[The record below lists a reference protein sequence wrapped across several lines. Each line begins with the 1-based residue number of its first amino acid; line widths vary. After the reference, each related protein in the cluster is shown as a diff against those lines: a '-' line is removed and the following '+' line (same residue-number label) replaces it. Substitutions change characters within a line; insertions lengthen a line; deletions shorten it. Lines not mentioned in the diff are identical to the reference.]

1 MKAIGLTRYLP
12 IADPESLVDVELA
25 DPVPTGH
32 DLLVRV
38 RAVSVNPVDT
48 KVRRP
53 KADVEPS
60 PKVLG
65 WDASGVVEAVGEN
78 VAMFRPG
85 DEVWYAGDIT
95 RQGCNSELQLVDE
108 RIVSLK
114 PRTLGFAAA
123 ASLPLTSLTVWEAF
137 FDRMRLDPEGA
148 DRGRTLLII
157 GGAGGVGSIGIQ
169 VAKLAGLTV
178 IATASRPETRD
189 WCAGLGADHVID
201 HSKPLRGQIEALG
214 LSGVELILNAAD
226 TNRYWDAC
234 CDLIAPQGTICGI
247 VGASAL
253 RVVERLLADA
263 DRGSGVT
270 STSSSSSIH
279 SRHCSSV
286 MTRRLE
292 RRAMSE
298 PRRACSSGAS
308 CGRSARPCRPR
319 ASSPRRPGPRR
330 PSRREARTGS
340 SAPGAPRLRTRSCRR
355 SPWPRGRRVR
365 GCDLAA
371 IRAVLEEG
379 VVQQPGAAGLGEELG
394 ADTEQA
400 ARGDL
405 ELDADAAGAGFT
417 MSVISPRRDC
427 IFSMTLPRCVSS
439 MSTTSAS
446 HGSSFF
452 PSTSF
457 VMTCGRESANS

>member
-247 VGASAL
+247 VGASAPVDIAPLMARSAAFVWELMFTRSRFRTPDMVEQHRILSRVASLVDAGTL
-253 RVVERLLADA
+253 RAT
-263 DRGSGVT
+263 VT
-270 STSSSSSIH
+270 DTLRPINAENLRAAH
-279 SRHCSSV
+279 A
-286 MTRRLE
+286 RLE
-292 RRAMSE
+292 A
-298 PRRACSSGAS
+298 
-308 CGRSARPCRPR
+308 GRMI
-319 ASSPRRPGPRR
+319 GK
-330 PSRREARTGS
+330 
-340 SAPGAPRLRTRSCRR
+340 L
-355 SPWPRGRRVR
+355 
-365 GCDLAA
+365 
-371 IRAVLEEG
+371 VLEG
-379 VVQQPGAAGLGEELG
+379 W
-394 ADTEQA
+394 
-400 ARGDL
+400 
-405 ELDADAAGAGFT
+405 
-417 MSVISPRRDC
+417 
-427 IFSMTLPRCVSS
+427 
-439 MSTTSAS
+439 
-446 HGSSFF
+446 
-452 PSTSF
+452 
-457 VMTCGRESANS
+457 